1 MKDYSKIWNQ
11 VLDTLEI
18 ELESD
23 TFTEIFKPCSYHEFK
38 NGYIVVLTPS
48 EYIKNRLNKLYIHL
62 VNDIISHLITEELV
76 KIKIH

>member
-23 TFTEIFKPCSYHEFK
+23 TFTEIFKPCSYHE
-38 NGYIVVLTPS
+38 
-48 EYIKNRLNKLYIHL
+48 LY
-62 VNDIISHLITEELV
+62 ELY
-76 KIKIH
+76 KKKKF